1 VKCLHFL
8 RVNLFRKKIR
18 TGLTIGSFAIA
29 MLLFG
34 LLVIIRL
41 AFNQGVEVAG
51 ADRLIVMNRIT
62 FIEPLP
68 ISYMDRIAAMPGVK
82 AVTHATWFGGTYQ
95 DPKNFF
101 PQFAVDPESW
111 HLMYPEYLVGDDQ
124 WKAFLGDRQAAIA
137 GAGIAKQYGWKIGDR
152 IPIEGTIFPGN
163 WEFNL
168 VGIYTGATPKD
179 DVTQF
184 WFHYD
189 YLNET
194 LKQAGGRSWVDHPG
208 WYVVKLD
215 NPDDAANI
223 VKKIDQTFANSDY
236 ETKTDTEQ
244 AFAENFAKQVGN
256 IAFILQAVGA
266 VVFFTLLLV
275 TGNTMATSVRER
287 TAELAILKAL
297 GFSDRFL
304 LFFVLAESISI
315 ALIGGLL
322 GIGLAKLS
330 TAWGS
335 PAPSVLPLFYLPTDQ
350 MLVGVGVALAVGIVA
365 GLLPALSASRLKVV
379 DALRRV

>member
-1 VKCLHFL
+1 MKYLHFL

-34 LLVIIRL
+34 LLVIIRF

-51 ADRLIVMNRIT
+51 ADRLIVMNRVT

-82 AVTHATWFGGTYQ
+82 EVTHATWFGGTYQ

-101 PQFAVDPESW
+101 PQFAIDPESW
-111 HLMYPEYLVGDDQ
+111 HDVYPEYVVQDDQ

-152 IPIEGTIFPGN
+152 IPIEGTIFQGN

-194 LKQAGGRSWVDHPG
+194 LKQRGGGGWADHPG
-208 WYVVKLD
+208 WYIVKLD
-215 NPDDAANI
+215 DADDATTM
-223 VKKIDQTFANSDY
+223 VKKIDATFANSDY

-244 AFAENFAKQVGN
+244 AFAANFAKQVGN
-256 IAFILQAVGA
+256 IEFILLSVGA

-297 GFSDRFL
+297 GFSNRFL
-304 LFFVLAESISI
+304 LFFVLAESVTI
-315 ALIGGLL
+315 ALIGGIL

-330 TAWGS
+330 TLGGS
-335 PAPSVLPLFYLPTDQ
+335 PAPSVLPIFYLPTDQ
-350 MLVGVGVALAVGIVA
+350 MLIGVAVAIAVGVVA

>member
-1 VKCLHFL
+1 LKYLHFL

-18 TGLTIGSFAIA
+18 TALTIGSFAIA

-34 LLVIIRL
+34 LLVIIRF

-51 ADRLIVMNRIT
+51 ADRLIVMNRVT

-82 AVTHATWFGGTYQ
+82 AVTHATWFGGIYQ

-111 HLMYPEYLVGDDQ
+111 HEMYPEYVVNDAQ
-124 WKAFLGDRQAAIA
+124 WKAFLDDRQSAIA

-152 IPIEGTIFPGN
+152 IPIEGTIFQGN
-163 WEFNL
+163 WQFNL
-168 VGIYTGATPKD
+168 VGIYTGARPKD
-179 DVTQF
+179 DTSQF

-194 LKQAGGRSWVDHPG
+194 LKAEGGHNWVDHPG
-208 WYVVKLD
+208 WYVVKLA
-215 NPDDAANI
+215 NPDDAAGI
-223 VKKIDQTFANSDY
+223 VKKIDQTFANSDA

-244 AFAENFAKQVGN
+244 AFAENFAKQAGN
-256 IAFILQAVGA
+256 IAFILESVGA

-287 TAELAILKAL
+287 TGEFAILKAL
-297 GFSDRFL
+297 GFSDRFI

-315 ALIGGLL
+315 ALIGGAL

-330 TAWGS
+330 TAFGS
-335 PAPSVLPLFYLPTDQ
+335 PAPSVLPLFYLPTVQ
-350 MLVGVGVALAVGIVA
+350 VFVGIGVALAVGVIA
-365 GLLPALSASRLKVV
+365 GLLPALTASHLKVV
-379 DALRRV
+379 DALRRI